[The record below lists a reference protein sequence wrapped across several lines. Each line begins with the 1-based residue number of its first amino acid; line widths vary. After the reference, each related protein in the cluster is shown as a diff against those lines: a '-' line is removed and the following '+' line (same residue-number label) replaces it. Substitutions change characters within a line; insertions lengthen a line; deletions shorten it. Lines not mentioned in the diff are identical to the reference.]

1 MKDWTTILILAGA
14 YFFVM
19 QQRRDSNGNGAS
31 STAASTTVKAKVTIQ
46 DDPSKIIVSQT
57 GASGAACNS
66 HGDCTTTGEI
76 CLPTGKCGYGF
87 L

>member
-1 MKDWTTILILAGA
+1 MKDLTPLLILAGA
-14 YFFVM
+14 YLLFM
-19 QQRRDSNGNGAS
+19 QQRRNGNGNGTSNSAQS
-31 STAASTTVKAKVTIQ
+31 TVKAKITIP
-46 DDPSKIIVSQT
+46 DDPSKITISQE
-57 GASGAACNS
+57 GSSGAACNS